1 MQLSHPLDMPASK
14 TALSVFD
21 RVKTCKSLPVL
32 SPLASKI
39 LKMCEDEKINAS
51 DLAQLISQDPGMVAQ
66 ILLMANSAYYGGLRH
81 KVTSVVQ
88 AVNLLGFSTIANL
101 ALSLCF
107 YRLIKDLQNTNR
119 SGMDHVGY
127 WRRSIFASAAGRALA
142 HHLSFPD
149 PELVFLGALLQ
160 DIGILA
166 LNEVVPEKVGALYEK
181 AADSHS
187 ALPQQ
192 EFEQL
197 GVDHPQIGAWLAQHW
212 SLPEEFQIAILY
224 SHTPEFFETPTECQ
238 PMVDSV
244 ALAGIIADIWT
255 SSAPEAAL
263 EVVKTHS
270 SQGRLTVTAEEWGL
284 VLHQINSTLPKISS
298 FFHTRLGNWD
308 DITQRYRL
316 ALKHLAPSD
325 QPQAA
330 VMPKQGLRVF

>member
-1 MQLSHPLDMPASK
+1 MQLSHPLDIPTSK
-14 TALSVFD
+14 TALSIFD

-66 ILLMANSAYYGGLRH
+66 ILLMANSAYYGGVRH

-166 LNEVVPEKVGALYEK
+166 LNEVVPEQVGALYEK

-187 ALPQQ
+187 ALPQR
-192 EFEQL
+192 ELEQL

-255 SSAPEAAL
+255 SSDPEAAL
-263 EVVKTHS
+263 EVVKTQ
-270 SQGRLTVTAEEWGL
+270 SQGRLTVTAEEWGP
-284 VLHQINSTLPKISS
+284 VLHQINGTLPKIAS
-298 FFHTRLGNWD
+298 FFHTRLGNWE

-325 QPQAA
+325 HPQPA
-330 VMPKQGLRVF
+330 

>member
-1 MQLSHPLDMPASK
+1 MPLSHPLDMSASK

-66 ILLMANSAYYGGLRH
+66 ILLMANSAYYGGVRH
-81 KVTSVVQ
+81 KVTRVVQ

-107 YRLIKDLQNTNR
+107 YRLIKDLQHTNR
-119 SGMDHVGY
+119 SGIDHVGY

-166 LNEVVPEKVGALYEK
+166 LNEVVPEQVGALYEK

-187 ALPQQ
+187 ALPQR
-192 EFEQL
+192 ELEQL
-197 GVDHPQIGAWLAQHW
+197 GVDHPQVGAWLAQHW
-212 SLPEEFQIAILY
+212 NLPEEFQLAILY
-224 SHTPEFFETPTECQ
+224 HHTPEFFETPTDCQ
-238 PMVDSV
+238 
-244 ALAGIIADIWT
+244 
-255 SSAPEAAL
+255 
-263 EVVKTHS
+263 
-270 SQGRLTVTAEEWGL
+270 SQGRLIVTAEEWGP
-284 VLHQINSTLPKISS
+284 VLHHIHGTLPKIAS
-298 FFHTRLGNWD
+298 FFHTRLGNWE

-325 QPQAA
+325 HPQPA
-330 VMPKQGLRVF
+330 